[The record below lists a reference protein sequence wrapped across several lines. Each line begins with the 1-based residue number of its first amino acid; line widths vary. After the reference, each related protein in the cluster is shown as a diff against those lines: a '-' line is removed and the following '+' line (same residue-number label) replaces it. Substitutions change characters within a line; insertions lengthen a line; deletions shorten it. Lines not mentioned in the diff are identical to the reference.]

1 LLLQRR
7 LFQNILALRLREN
20 NLRDCKS
27 FPQGLPFF
35 VVFNV
40 NNLKMRFID
49 VLCPPALLYL
59 LYVVIQVGLDIS
71 LGLWVTAA
79 VKIVGG
85 LAGTI
90 ILDTLCGVELG
101 VVSWAIVATPFLMTA
116 AATTISLGLGIDRMA
131 AKFVQE
137 KFTPLT
143 ADNKK
148 NRDIYVTQLKQQDA
162 LPLSSSSMY

>member
-1 LLLQRR
+1 
-7 LFQNILALRLREN
+7 
-20 NLRDCKS
+20 
-27 FPQGLPFF
+27 
-35 VVFNV
+35 
-40 NNLKMRFID
+40 MRFID

-59 LYVVIQVGLDIS
+59 LYITIQVGLDVS

-79 VKIVGG
+79 VKLIGG

-101 VVSWAIVATPFLMTA
+101 VVSWAIVATPFLITA
-116 AATTISLGLGIDRMA
+116 AATTISLGLGVDRMA
-131 AKFVQE
+131 AQFIQE

-143 ADNKK
+143 ADNEK
-148 NRDIYVTQLKQQDA
+148 NRDKYVTQLKNQDA

>member
-1 LLLQRR
+1 
-7 LFQNILALRLREN
+7 
-20 NLRDCKS
+20 
-27 FPQGLPFF
+27 
-35 VVFNV
+35 
-40 NNLKMRFID
+40 MRFIN

-59 LYVVIQVGLDIS
+59 LYVAIQVGLDVS
-71 LGLWVTAA
+71 LGLLATAA
-79 VKIVGG
+79 IKLVGG

-101 VVSWAIVATPFLMTA
+101 IVSWAIVATPFLMMA
-116 AATTISLGLGIDRMA
+116 VATSISLGLGIDRA
-131 AKFVQE
+131 VATFVKE

-148 NRDIYVTQLKQQDA
+148 NRDKYVTQLKNQDA

>member
-1 LLLQRR
+1 
-7 LFQNILALRLREN
+7 
-20 NLRDCKS
+20 
-27 FPQGLPFF
+27 
-35 VVFNV
+35 
-40 NNLKMRFID
+40 MRFID

-59 LYVVIQVGLDIS
+59 LYIAIQVGLDVS

-79 VKIVGG
+79 VKLVGG

-101 VVSWAIVATPFLMTA
+101 IVSWAIVATPFLMTA
-116 AATTISLGLGIDRMA
+116 AATTISLGLGVDRMA
-131 AKFVQE
+131 AQFIQE

-148 NRDIYVTQLKQQDA
+148 NRDKRFSIF
-162 LPLSSSSMY
+162 

>member
-1 LLLQRR
+1 
-7 LFQNILALRLREN
+7 
-20 NLRDCKS
+20 
-27 FPQGLPFF
+27 
-35 VVFNV
+35 
-40 NNLKMRFID
+40 MRFIN

-59 LYVVIQVGLDIS
+59 LYVAIQVGLDVS

-79 VKIVGG
+79 IKLVGG
-85 LAGTI
+85 LAGTV

-101 VVSWAIVATPFLMTA
+101 VVAWAIVATPFLMMA
-116 AATTISLGLGIDRMA
+116 VATSISLGLGIDRA
-131 AKFVQE
+131 VATFVKE

-148 NRDIYVTQLKQQDA
+148 NRDKYVTQLKNQDA

>member
-1 LLLQRR
+1 L
-7 LFQNILALRLREN
+7 
-20 NLRDCKS
+20 
-27 FPQGLPFF
+27 GLSFF

-59 LYVVIQVGLDIS
+59 LYIAIQVGLDVS

-79 VKIVGG
+79 VKLIGG

-101 VVSWAIVATPFLMTA
+101 VVSWAIVATPFIMTA
-116 AATTISLGLGIDRMA
+116 VATSISLGLGIDRLA
-131 AKFVQE
+131 AQYVKE
-137 KFTPLT
+137 TFTPLT

-148 NRDIYVTQLKQQDA
+148 NRDKYVTQLKNQDA
-162 LPLSSSSMY
+162 LPLSSTSLY

>member
-1 LLLQRR
+1 
-7 LFQNILALRLREN
+7 
-20 NLRDCKS
+20 
-27 FPQGLPFF
+27 
-35 VVFNV
+35 
-40 NNLKMRFID
+40 MRFID

-59 LYVVIQVGLDIS
+59 LYVVIQVGLDVA

-101 VVSWAIVATPFLMTA
+101 VVSWAIVATPFLITA
-116 AATTISLGLGIDRMA
+116 AATAISLGLGIDRMA

-143 ADNKK
+143 GDNKK
-148 NRDIYVTQLKQQDA
+148 NRDRLVTQLKNQDA
-162 LPLSSSSMY
+162 HPLSSTSMY